1 MLDAINRA
9 ALRRH
14 WLIVLIVSSAT
25 HLAHQATSAL
35 AKLGGARNTLQ
46 RIPIT
51 VARIALAA
59 IPQASSLCLL
69 ALTWTAARCRR
80 SSVACSALLGLAI
93 WRALVAR
100 VAVPRASSLSLL
112 ALRWKAVWRN
122 R

>member
-46 RIPIT
+46 RILITVAQFARVVLNVSSRARLADLAVRALNELARARNTLRSTRFT
-51 VARIALAA
+51 VARIAR
-59 IPQASSLCLL
+59 P
-69 ALTWTAARCRR
+69 
-80 SSVACSALLGLAI
+80 ALL
-93 WRALVAR
+93 
-100 VAVPRASSLSLL
+100 
-112 ALRWKAVWRN
+112 
-122 R
+122 